1 MDGDIVAIDSYLYG
15 NTATDEMIMSAV
27 SSIVPNEDMFSTL
40 SENEPFSN
48 QYKLCVPMRIK
59 GEMSH
64 ILIELAFHYIAKV
77 IVAAYCNDTN
87 CDPFENSVAERSIKN
102 LQPKIE
108 KNYFQEVYERY
119 EYATMQLQNYID
131 GEDNTTNNIIQHCFF
146 LAKLDICY
154 RKAAIPSDLSQFF
167 TPATSDEVTEIREMA
182 LKFGKSFIPRVLRPE
197 SKIIFNPNFG
207 FGECL
212 IGETECDMIIDKTI
226 IDLRTDIGTSYPRD
240 RVTKSMVHFI
250 LTEINRDFG
259 NKENAFPID
268 NLVFYSARYGET
280 EILSLEDI
288 GTYDIDK
295 AVNKFILATNAE
307 HKFDQM
313 IAREK
318 YHSNVNTTNTK
329 TSQPQNIQSHN
340 YSDGYED
347 VDRQDYHDGYNQV
360 VKKKNKHTFRKILI
374 FIIVISILTI
384 AFVYAKDYYTQN
396 FGNDYSINSILHNLF
411 GMDIWLSISFY
422 EL

>member
-1 MDGDIVAIDSYLYG
+1 
-15 NTATDEMIMSAV
+15 MSAV
-27 SSIVPNEDMFSTL
+27 SSIVPNEDLFSTL
-40 SENEPFSN
+40 SGNEPFSS
-48 QYKLCVPMRIK
+48 QYKLYVPMRVK
-59 GEMSH
+59 GDMSH

-87 CDPFENSVAERSIKN
+87 CNPFENSIAERSIRN

-108 KNYFQEVYERY
+108 KSYFEEVYERY

-131 GEDNTTNNIIQHCFF
+131 GEDNSTNNIIQHCFF

-167 TPATSDEVTEIREMA
+167 TPATPDEVIEIKEMA

-240 RVTKSMVHFI
+240 RVTKSMVHFL

-288 GTYDIDK
+288 DQYDITK
-295 AVNKFILATNAE
+295 AVNKFTLATNAE

-313 IAREK
+313 MAKEK
-318 YHSNVNTTNTK
+318 YKNTPKPNNVN
-329 TSQPQNIQSHN
+329 SQEQYYSHSKQSRN
-340 YSDGYED
+340 DD
-347 VDRQDYHDGYNQV
+347 IDRQDYNDGYNQV
-360 VKKKNKHTFRKILI
+360 VRKKKKHTFRKVLILI
-374 FIIVISILTI
+374 IVLSLLTI
-384 AFVYAKDYYTQN
+384 GFVYLKDYYVMN
-396 FGNDYSINSILHNLF
+396 YGNDFAIESILHNLF
-411 GMDIWLSISFY
+411 GLDI
-422 EL
+422 

>member
-1 MDGDIVAIDSYLYG
+1 MAIDSYLYG
-15 NTATDEMIMSAV
+15 NTANDEMIMSAV
-27 SSIVPNEDMFSTL
+27 SSIVPNDDLFSTL
-40 SENEPFSN
+40 SGNEPFSS
-48 QYKLCVPMRIK
+48 QYKLYVPMRVK
-59 GEMSH
+59 GDMSH

-87 CDPFENSVAERSIKN
+87 CNPFENSIAERSIRN

-108 KNYFQEVYERY
+108 KSYFQEVYERY

-131 GEDNTTNNIIQHCFF
+131 GEDNSTNNIIQHCFF

-167 TPATSDEVTEIREMA
+167 TPATPDEVIEIKEMA

-240 RVTKSMVHFI
+240 RVTKSMVHFL

-259 NKENAFPID
+259 NKENAFPIN

-288 GTYDIDK
+288 DQYDITK
-295 AVNKFILATNAE
+295 AVNKFTLATNAE

-313 IAREK
+313 IAKGK
-318 YHSNVNTTNTK
+318 YKNTPKSNNVN
-329 TSQPQNIQSHN
+329 SQEQYYSHSQQSRN
-340 YSDGYED
+340 DD
-347 VDRQDYHDGYNQV
+347 IDRQDYNDGYNQV
-360 VKKKNKHTFRKILI
+360 VKRKKKHTFRKVLILI
-374 FIIVISILTI
+374 IVLSLLTI
-384 AFVYAKDYYTQN
+384 GFVYLKDYYVMN
-396 FGNDYSINSILHNLF
+396 YGNDFAIESILHNLF
-411 GMDIWLSISFY
+411 GLDI
-422 EL
+422 

>member
-1 MDGDIVAIDSYLYG
+1 
-15 NTATDEMIMSAV
+15 MSAV
-27 SSIVPNEDMFSTL
+27 SSIVPNEDLFSTL
-40 SENEPFSN
+40 SGNEPFSS
-48 QYKLCVPMRIK
+48 QYKLYVPMRVK
-59 GEMSH
+59 GDMSH

-87 CDPFENSVAERSIKN
+87 CDPFENSIAERSIRN

-108 KNYFQEVYERY
+108 KSYFQEVYERY

-131 GEDNTTNNIIQHCFF
+131 GEDNSTNNIIQHCFF

-167 TPATSDEVTEIREMA
+167 TPATPDEVIEIKEMA

-240 RVTKSMVHFI
+240 RVTKSMVHFL

-288 GTYDIDK
+288 DQYDITK
-295 AVNKFILATNAE
+295 AVNKFTLATNAE

-313 IAREK
+313 IAKEK
-318 YHSNVNTTNTK
+318 YKNTPRPNNINSQEQYYSHS
-329 TSQPQNIQSHN
+329 QQSRN
-340 YSDGYED
+340 DD
-347 VDRQDYHDGYNQV
+347 IDRQDYNDGYNQV
-360 VKKKNKHTFRKILI
+360 VKRKKKHTFRKVLILI
-374 FIIVISILTI
+374 IVLSLLTI
-384 AFVYAKDYYTQN
+384 GFVYLKDYYVMN
-396 FGNDYSINSILHNLF
+396 YGNDFAIESILHNLF
-411 GMDIWLSISFY
+411 GLDI
-422 EL
+422 

>member
-1 MDGDIVAIDSYLYG
+1 MAIDSYLYG
-15 NTATDEMIMSAV
+15 NTANDEMIMSAV
-27 SSIVPNEDMFSTL
+27 SSIVPNEDLFSTL
-40 SENEPFSN
+40 SGNEPFSS
-48 QYKLCVPMRIK
+48 QYKLYVPMRVK
-59 GEMSH
+59 GDMSH

-87 CDPFENSVAERSIKN
+87 CNPFENSIAERSIRN

-108 KNYFQEVYERY
+108 KSYFQEVYERY

-131 GEDNTTNNIIQHCFF
+131 GEDNSTNNIIQHCFF

-167 TPATSDEVTEIREMA
+167 TPATPDEVIEIKEMA

-240 RVTKSMVHFI
+240 RVTKSMVHFL

-288 GTYDIDK
+288 DQYDITK
-295 AVNKFILATNAE
+295 AVNKFTLATNAE

-313 IAREK
+313 IAKGK
-318 YHSNVNTTNTK
+318 YKNAPRPNNVN
-329 TSQPQNIQSHN
+329 SQEQYYSHSKQSKN
-340 YSDGYED
+340 DD
-347 VDRQDYHDGYNQV
+347 IDRQDYNDGYNQV
-360 VKKKNKHTFRKILI
+360 VRKKKKHTFRKVLILI
-374 FIIVISILTI
+374 IVLSLLTI
-384 AFVYAKDYYTQN
+384 GFVYLKDYYVMN
-396 FGNDYSINSILHNLF
+396 YGNDFAIESILHNLF
-411 GMDIWLSISFY
+411 GLDI
-422 EL
+422 

>member
-1 MDGDIVAIDSYLYG
+1 
-15 NTATDEMIMSAV
+15 MSAV
-27 SSIVPNEDMFSTL
+27 SSIVPNEDLFSTL
-40 SENEPFSN
+40 SGNEPFSS
-48 QYKLCVPMRIK
+48 QYKLYVPMRVK
-59 GEMSH
+59 GDMSH

-87 CDPFENSVAERSIKN
+87 CNPFENSIAERSIRN

-108 KNYFQEVYERY
+108 KSYFQEVYERY

-131 GEDNTTNNIIQHCFF
+131 GEDNSTNNIIQHCFF

-167 TPATSDEVTEIREMA
+167 TPATPDEVIEIKEMA

-240 RVTKSMVHFI
+240 RVTKSMVHFL

-259 NKENAFPID
+259 NRENAFPID

-288 GTYDIDK
+288 DQYDITK
-295 AVNKFILATNAE
+295 AVNKFTLATNAE

-313 IAREK
+313 MAKEK
-318 YHSNVNTTNTK
+318 YKNTPKPNNVN
-329 TSQPQNIQSHN
+329 SQEQYYSHSKQSRN
-340 YSDGYED
+340 DD
-347 VDRQDYHDGYNQV
+347 IDRQDYNDGYNQV
-360 VKKKNKHTFRKILI
+360 VRKKKKHTFRKVLILI
-374 FIIVISILTI
+374 IVLSLLTI
-384 AFVYAKDYYTQN
+384 GFVYLKDYYVMN
-396 FGNDYSINSILHNLF
+396 YGNDFAIESILHNLF
-411 GMDIWLSISFY
+411 GLDI
-422 EL
+422 

>member
-1 MDGDIVAIDSYLYG
+1 
-15 NTATDEMIMSAV
+15 MSAV
-27 SSIVPNEDMFSTL
+27 SSIVPNEDLFSTL
-40 SENEPFSN
+40 SDNEPFSS
-48 QYKLCVPMRIK
+48 QYKLYVPMRVK
-59 GEMSH
+59 GDMSH

-87 CDPFENSVAERSIKN
+87 CNPFENSIAERSIRN

-108 KNYFQEVYERY
+108 KSYFQEVYERY

-131 GEDNTTNNIIQHCFF
+131 GEDNSTNNIIQHCFF

-167 TPATSDEVTEIREMA
+167 TPATPDEVIEIKEMA

-226 IDLRTDIGTSYPRD
+226 IDLRTDIGTNYPRD
-240 RVTKSMVHFI
+240 RVTKSMVHFL

-288 GTYDIDK
+288 DQYDITK
-295 AVNKFILATNAE
+295 AVNKFTLATNAE

-313 IAREK
+313 IAKEK
-318 YHSNVNTTNTK
+318 YKNTPKSNNVN
-329 TSQPQNIQSHN
+329 SQEQYYSHSQQSRN
-340 YSDGYED
+340 DD
-347 VDRQDYHDGYNQV
+347 IDRQDYNDGYNQV
-360 VKKKNKHTFRKILI
+360 VKRKKKHTFRKVLILI
-374 FIIVISILTI
+374 IVLSLLTI
-384 AFVYAKDYYTQN
+384 GFVYLKDYYVMN
-396 FGNDYSINSILHNLF
+396 YGNDFAIESILHNLF
-411 GMDIWLSISFY
+411 GLDI
-422 EL
+422 

>member
-1 MDGDIVAIDSYLYG
+1 MAIDSYLYG
-15 NTATDEMIMSAV
+15 NTANDEMIMSAV
-27 SSIVPNEDMFSTL
+27 SSIVPNDDLFSTL
-40 SENEPFSN
+40 SGNEPFSS
-48 QYKLCVPMRIK
+48 QYKLYVPMRVK
-59 GEMSH
+59 GDMSH

-87 CDPFENSVAERSIKN
+87 CNPFENSIAERSIRN

-108 KNYFQEVYERY
+108 KSYFQEVYERY

-131 GEDNTTNNIIQHCFF
+131 GEDNSTNNIIQHCFF

-167 TPATSDEVTEIREMA
+167 TPATPDEVIEIKEMA

-240 RVTKSMVHFI
+240 RVTKSMVHFL

-288 GTYDIDK
+288 DQYDITK
-295 AVNKFILATNAE
+295 AVNKFTLATNAE

-313 IAREK
+313 ISKEK
-318 YHSNVNTTNTK
+318 YKNAPNNVN
-329 TSQPQNIQSHN
+329 SQEQYYPHSQQSRN
-340 YSDGYED
+340 DD
-347 VDRQDYHDGYNQV
+347 IDRQDYNDGYNQV
-360 VKKKNKHTFRKILI
+360 VKRKKKHTFRKVLILI
-374 FIIVISILTI
+374 IVLSLLTI
-384 AFVYAKDYYTQN
+384 GFVYLKDYYVMN
-396 FGNDYSINSILHNLF
+396 YGNDFAIESILHNLF
-411 GMDIWLSISFY
+411 GLDI
-422 EL
+422 

>member
-1 MDGDIVAIDSYLYG
+1 MAIDSYLYG
-15 NTATDEMIMSAV
+15 NTANDEMIMSAV
-27 SSIVPNEDMFSTL
+27 SSIVPNKDLFSTL
-40 SENEPFSN
+40 SGNEPFSS
-48 QYKLCVPMRIK
+48 QYKLYVPMRVK
-59 GEMSH
+59 GDMSH

-87 CDPFENSVAERSIKN
+87 CNPFENSIAERSIRN

-108 KNYFQEVYERY
+108 KSYFQEVYERY

-131 GEDNTTNNIIQHCFF
+131 GEDNSTNNIIQHCFF

-167 TPATSDEVTEIREMA
+167 TPATPDEVIEIKEMA

-240 RVTKSMVHFI
+240 RVTKSMVHFL

-288 GTYDIDK
+288 DQYDITK
-295 AVNKFILATNAE
+295 AVNKFTLATNAE

-313 IAREK
+313 IAKENYK
-318 YHSNVNTTNTK
+318 NAPKPNNVN
-329 TSQPQNIQSHN
+329 SQEQYYSHSQQSRN
-340 YSDGYED
+340 DD
-347 VDRQDYHDGYNQV
+347 IDRQDYNDGYNQV
-360 VKKKNKHTFRKILI
+360 VKRKKKHTFRKVLILI
-374 FIIVISILTI
+374 IVLSLLTI
-384 AFVYAKDYYTQN
+384 GFVYLKDYYVMN
-396 FGNDYSINSILHNLF
+396 YGNDFAIESILHNLF
-411 GMDIWLSISFY
+411 GLDI
-422 EL
+422 

>member
-1 MDGDIVAIDSYLYG
+1 MAIDSYLYG
-15 NTATDEMIMSAV
+15 NTANDEMIMSAV
-27 SSIVPNEDMFSTL
+27 SSIVPNDDLFSTL
-40 SENEPFSN
+40 SGNEPFSS
-48 QYKLCVPMRIK
+48 QYKLYVPMRVK
-59 GEMSH
+59 GDMSH

-87 CDPFENSVAERSIKN
+87 CNPFENSIAERSIRN

-108 KNYFQEVYERY
+108 KSYFQEVYERY

-131 GEDNTTNNIIQHCFF
+131 GEDNSTNNIIQHCFF

-167 TPATSDEVTEIREMA
+167 TPATPDEVIEIKEMA

-226 IDLRTDIGTSYPRD
+226 IDLRTDIGTNYPRD
-240 RVTKSMVHFI
+240 RVTKSMVHFL

-288 GTYDIDK
+288 DQYDITK
-295 AVNKFILATNAE
+295 AVNKFTLATNAE

-313 IAREK
+313 IAKEK
-318 YHSNVNTTNTK
+318 YKNTPKSNNVN
-329 TSQPQNIQSHN
+329 SQEQYYSHSQQSRN
-340 YSDGYED
+340 DD
-347 VDRQDYHDGYNQV
+347 IDRQDYNDGYNQV
-360 VKKKNKHTFRKILI
+360 VKRKKKHTFRKVLILI
-374 FIIVISILTI
+374 IVLSLLTI
-384 AFVYAKDYYTQN
+384 GFVYLKDYYVMN
-396 FGNDYSINSILHNLF
+396 YGNDFAIESILHNLF
-411 GMDIWLSISFY
+411 GLDI
-422 EL
+422 

>member
-1 MDGDIVAIDSYLYG
+1 
-15 NTATDEMIMSAV
+15 MSAV
-27 SSIVPNEDMFSTL
+27 SSIVPNEDLFSTL
-40 SENEPFSN
+40 SDNEPFSS
-48 QYKLCVPMRIK
+48 QYKLYVPMRVK
-59 GEMSH
+59 GDMSH

-87 CDPFENSVAERSIKN
+87 CNPFENSIVERSIRN

-108 KNYFQEVYERY
+108 KSYFQEVYERY

-131 GEDNTTNNIIQHCFF
+131 GEDNSTNNIIQHCFF

-167 TPATSDEVTEIREMA
+167 TPATPDEVIEIKEMA

-240 RVTKSMVHFI
+240 RVTKSMVHFL

-288 GTYDIDK
+288 DQYDITK
-295 AVNKFILATNAE
+295 AVNKFTLATNAE

-313 IAREK
+313 IAKGK
-318 YHSNVNTTNTK
+318 YKNTPKPNNVN
-329 TSQPQNIQSHN
+329 SQEQYYSHSQQSRN
-340 YSDGYED
+340 DD
-347 VDRQDYHDGYNQV
+347 IDRQDYNDGYNQV
-360 VKKKNKHTFRKILI
+360 VKRKKKHTFRKVLILI
-374 FIIVISILTI
+374 IVLSLLTI
-384 AFVYAKDYYTQN
+384 GFVYLKDYYVMN
-396 FGNDYSINSILHNLF
+396 YGNDFAIESILHNLF
-411 GMDIWLSISFY
+411 GLDI
-422 EL
+422 

>member
-1 MDGDIVAIDSYLYG
+1 
-15 NTATDEMIMSAV
+15 MSAV
-27 SSIVPNEDMFSTL
+27 SSIVPNEDLFSTL
-40 SENEPFSN
+40 SGNEPFSS
-48 QYKLCVPMRIK
+48 QYKLYVPMRVK
-59 GEMSH
+59 GDMSH

-87 CDPFENSVAERSIKN
+87 CNPFENSIAERSIRN

-108 KNYFQEVYERY
+108 KSYFQEVYERY

-131 GEDNTTNNIIQHCFF
+131 GEDNSTNNIIQHCFF

-167 TPATSDEVTEIREMA
+167 TPATPDEVIEIKEMA

-240 RVTKSMVHFI
+240 RVTKSMVHFL

-288 GTYDIDK
+288 DQYDITK
-295 AVNKFILATNAE
+295 AVNKFTLATNAE

-313 IAREK
+313 IAKGK
-318 YHSNVNTTNTK
+318 YNNTPKPNNVN
-329 TSQPQNIQSHN
+329 SQEQYYSHSQQSRN
-340 YSDGYED
+340 DD
-347 VDRQDYHDGYNQV
+347 IDRQVYNDGYNQV
-360 VKKKNKHTFRKILI
+360 VKRKKKHTFRKVLILI
-374 FIIVISILTI
+374 IVLSLLTI
-384 AFVYAKDYYTQN
+384 GFVYLKDYYVMN
-396 FGNDYSINSILHNLF
+396 YGNDFAIESILHNLF
-411 GMDIWLSISFY
+411 GLDI
-422 EL
+422 

>member
-1 MDGDIVAIDSYLYG
+1 MAIDSYLYG
-15 NTATDEMIMSAV
+15 NTANDEMIMSAV
-27 SSIVPNEDMFSTL
+27 SSIVPNEDLFATL
-40 SENEPFSN
+40 SGNEPFSS
-48 QYKLCVPMRIK
+48 QYKLYVPMRVK
-59 GEMSH
+59 GDMSH

-87 CDPFENSVAERSIKN
+87 CNPFENSIAERSIRN

-108 KNYFQEVYERY
+108 KSYFQEVYERY

-131 GEDNTTNNIIQHCFF
+131 GEDNSTNNIIQHCFF

-167 TPATSDEVTEIREMA
+167 TPATPDEVIEIKEMA

-240 RVTKSMVHFI
+240 RVTKSMVHFL

-288 GTYDIDK
+288 EQYDITK
-295 AVNKFILATNAE
+295 AVNKFTLATNAE

-313 IAREK
+313 IAKGK
-318 YHSNVNTTNTK
+318 YKNAPKPNNVN
-329 TSQPQNIQSHN
+329 SQEQYYSHSKQSRN
-340 YSDGYED
+340 DD
-347 VDRQDYHDGYNQV
+347 IDRQDYNDGYNQV
-360 VKKKNKHTFRKILI
+360 VRKKKKHTFRKVLILI
-374 FIIVISILTI
+374 IVLSLLTI
-384 AFVYAKDYYTQN
+384 GFVYLKDYYVMN
-396 FGNDYSINSILHNLF
+396 YGNDFAIESILHNLF
-411 GMDIWLSISFY
+411 GLDI
-422 EL
+422 

>member
-1 MDGDIVAIDSYLYG
+1 
-15 NTATDEMIMSAV
+15 MSAV
-27 SSIVPNEDMFSTL
+27 SSIVPNEDLFSTL
-40 SENEPFSN
+40 SGNEPFSS
-48 QYKLCVPMRIK
+48 QYKLYVPMRVK
-59 GEMSH
+59 GDMSH

-87 CDPFENSVAERSIKN
+87 CNPFENSIAERSIRN

-108 KNYFQEVYERY
+108 KSYFQEVYERY

-131 GEDNTTNNIIQHCFF
+131 GEDNSTNNIIQHCFF

-167 TPATSDEVTEIREMA
+167 TPATPDEVIEIKEMA

-240 RVTKSMVHFI
+240 RVTKSMVHFL

-288 GTYDIDK
+288 DQYDITK
-295 AVNKFILATNAE
+295 AVNKFTLATNAE

-313 IAREK
+313 IAKGK
-318 YHSNVNTTNTK
+318 YKNTPKPNNVN
-329 TSQPQNIQSHN
+329 SQEQYYSHSKQSRN
-340 YSDGYED
+340 ED
-347 VDRQDYHDGYNQV
+347 IDRQDYNDGYNQV
-360 VKKKNKHTFRKILI
+360 VRKKKKHTFRKVLILI
-374 FIIVISILTI
+374 IVLSLLTI
-384 AFVYAKDYYTQN
+384 GFVYLKDYYVMN
-396 FGNDYSINSILHNLF
+396 YGNDFAIESILHNLF
-411 GMDIWLSISFY
+411 GLDI
-422 EL
+422 

>member
-1 MDGDIVAIDSYLYG
+1 
-15 NTATDEMIMSAV
+15 MSAV
-27 SSIVPNEDMFSTL
+27 SSIVPNDDLFSTL
-40 SENEPFSN
+40 SGNEPFSS
-48 QYKLCVPMRIK
+48 QYKLYVPMRVK
-59 GEMSH
+59 GDMSH

-87 CDPFENSVAERSIKN
+87 CNPFENSIAERSIRN

-108 KNYFQEVYERY
+108 KSYFQEVYERY

-131 GEDNTTNNIIQHCFF
+131 GEDNSTNNIIQHCFF

-167 TPATSDEVTEIREMA
+167 TPATPDEVIEIKEMA

-240 RVTKSMVHFI
+240 RVTKSMVHFL

-288 GTYDIDK
+288 DQYDITK
-295 AVNKFILATNAE
+295 AVNKFTLATNAE

-313 IAREK
+313 IAKEK
-318 YHSNVNTTNTK
+318 YKNAPNNVNSQEQYYSHSN
-329 TSQPQNIQSHN
+329 QNR
-340 YSDGYED
+340 SDD
-347 VDRQDYHDGYNQV
+347 IDRQDYNDGYNQV
-360 VKKKNKHTFRKILI
+360 VKRKKKHTFRKVLILI
-374 FIIVISILTI
+374 IVLSILTI
-384 AFVYAKDYYTQN
+384 GFVYLKDYYVMN
-396 FGNDYSINSILHNLF
+396 YGNDFAIESILHNLF
-411 GMDIWLSISFY
+411 GLDI
-422 EL
+422 

>member
-1 MDGDIVAIDSYLYG
+1 MAIDSYLYG
-15 NTATDEMIMSAV
+15 NTANDEMIMSAV
-27 SSIVPNEDMFSTL
+27 SSIVPNEDLFSTL
-40 SENEPFSN
+40 SDNEPFSS
-48 QYKLCVPMRIK
+48 QYKLYVPMRVK
-59 GEMSH
+59 GDMSH

-87 CDPFENSVAERSIKN
+87 CNPFENSIAERSIRN

-108 KNYFQEVYERY
+108 KSYFQEVYERY

-131 GEDNTTNNIIQHCFF
+131 GEDNSTNNIIQHCFF
-146 LAKLDICY
+146 LAKLDVCY

-167 TPATSDEVTEIREMA
+167 TPATPDEVIEIKEMA

-240 RVTKSMVHFI
+240 RVTKSMVHFL

-288 GTYDIDK
+288 DQYDITK
-295 AVNKFILATNAE
+295 AVNKFTLATNAE

-313 IAREK
+313 IAKGK
-318 YHSNVNTTNTK
+318 YKNAPRPNNVN
-329 TSQPQNIQSHN
+329 SQEQYYSHSQQNRNDDI
-340 YSDGYED
+340 
-347 VDRQDYHDGYNQV
+347 DRQDYNDGYNQV
-360 VKKKNKHTFRKILI
+360 VKRKKKHTFRKVLILI
-374 FIIVISILTI
+374 IVLSLLTI
-384 AFVYAKDYYTQN
+384 GFVYLKDYYVMN
-396 FGNDYSINSILHNLF
+396 YGNDFAIESILHNLF
-411 GMDIWLSISFY
+411 GLDI
-422 EL
+422 

>member
-1 MDGDIVAIDSYLYG
+1 MAIDSYLYG
-15 NTATDEMIMSAV
+15 NTANDEMIMSAV
-27 SSIVPNEDMFSTL
+27 SSIVPNEDLFSTL
-40 SENEPFSN
+40 SGNEPFSS
-48 QYKLCVPMRIK
+48 QYKLYVPMRVK
-59 GEMSH
+59 GDMSH

-87 CDPFENSVAERSIKN
+87 CNPFENSIAERSIRN

-108 KNYFQEVYERY
+108 KSYFQEVYERY

-131 GEDNTTNNIIQHCFF
+131 GEDNSTNNIIQHCFF

-167 TPATSDEVTEIREMA
+167 TPATPDEVIEIKEMA

-226 IDLRTDIGTSYPRD
+226 IDLRTDIGTNYPRD
-240 RVTKSMVHFI
+240 RVTKSMVHFL

-259 NKENAFPID
+259 NNENAFPID

-288 GTYDIDK
+288 DQYDITK
-295 AVNKFILATNAE
+295 AVNKFTLATNAE

-313 IAREK
+313 IAKEK
-318 YHSNVNTTNTK
+318 YKNAPRPNNVN
-329 TSQPQNIQSHN
+329 SQEQYYPHSQQSRN
-340 YSDGYED
+340 DD
-347 VDRQDYHDGYNQV
+347 IDRQDYNDGYNQV
-360 VKKKNKHTFRKILI
+360 VKRKKKHTFRKVLILI
-374 FIIVISILTI
+374 IVLSLLTI
-384 AFVYAKDYYTQN
+384 GFVYLKDYYVMN
-396 FGNDYSINSILHNLF
+396 YGNDFAIESILHNLF
-411 GMDIWLSISFY
+411 GLDI
-422 EL
+422 

>member
-1 MDGDIVAIDSYLYG
+1 MAIDSYLYG
-15 NTATDEMIMSAV
+15 NTANDEMIMSAV
-27 SSIVPNEDMFSTL
+27 SSIVPNDDLFSTL
-40 SENEPFSN
+40 SGNEPFSS
-48 QYKLCVPMRIK
+48 QYKLYVPMRVK
-59 GEMSH
+59 GDMSH

-87 CDPFENSVAERSIKN
+87 CNPFENSIAERSIRN

-108 KNYFQEVYERY
+108 KSYFQEVYERY

-131 GEDNTTNNIIQHCFF
+131 GEDNSTNNIIQHCFF

-167 TPATSDEVTEIREMA
+167 TPATPDEVIEIKEMA

-226 IDLRTDIGTSYPRD
+226 IDLRTDIGTNYPRN
-240 RVTKSMVHFI
+240 RVTKSMVHFL

-288 GTYDIDK
+288 DQYDITK
-295 AVNKFILATNAE
+295 AVNKFTLATNAE

-313 IAREK
+313 IAKEK
-318 YHSNVNTTNTK
+318 YKNAPNNVN
-329 TSQPQNIQSHN
+329 SQEQYYPHSQQSRN
-340 YSDGYED
+340 DD
-347 VDRQDYHDGYNQV
+347 IDRQDYNDGYNQV
-360 VKKKNKHTFRKILI
+360 VKRKKKHTFRKVLILI
-374 FIIVISILTI
+374 IVLSLLTI
-384 AFVYAKDYYTQN
+384 GFVYLKDYYVMN
-396 FGNDYSINSILHNLF
+396 YGNDFAIESILHNLF
-411 GMDIWLSISFY
+411 GLDI
-422 EL
+422 

>member
-1 MDGDIVAIDSYLYG
+1 
-15 NTATDEMIMSAV
+15 MSAV
-27 SSIVPNEDMFSTL
+27 SSIVPNEDLFSTL
-40 SENEPFSN
+40 SENEPFSS
-48 QYKLCVPMRIK
+48 QYKLYVPMRVK
-59 GEMSH
+59 GDMSH
-64 ILIELAFHYIAKV
+64 ILIELTFHYIAKV

-87 CDPFENSVAERSIKN
+87 CDPFENSIAERSIRN

-108 KNYFQEVYERY
+108 KSYFQEVYERY

-131 GEDNTTNNIIQHCFF
+131 GENDSTNNIIQHCFF

-154 RKAAIPSDLSQFF
+154 RKSAIPSDLSQFF
-167 TPATSDEVTEIREMA
+167 TPATPDEVIEIKEMA
-182 LKFGKSFIPRVLRPE
+182 LQFGKSFIPRVLRPE

-240 RVTKSMVHFI
+240 RVTKSMVHFL

-259 NKENAFPID
+259 NRENAFPID

-288 GTYDIDK
+288 DQYDITK
-295 AVNKFILATNAE
+295 AVNKFTLATNAE

-313 IAREK
+313 IAKEK
-318 YHSNVNTTNTK
+318 YKNTPRPNNVRSEEQYYSHSNENRNDD
-329 TSQPQNIQSHN
+329 I
-340 YSDGYED
+340 
-347 VDRQDYHDGYNQV
+347 DRQDYNDGYNQV
-360 VKKKNKHTFRKILI
+360 VRKKKKHTFRKILI
-374 FIIVISILTI
+374 LIIVLSALTI
-384 AFVYAKDYYTQN
+384 AFVYLKDYYVMN
-396 FGNDYSINSILHNLF
+396 YGNDFAIESILHNLF
-411 GMDIWLSISFY
+411 GLDI
-422 EL
+422 

>member
-1 MDGDIVAIDSYLYG
+1 MAIDSYLYG
-15 NTATDEMIMSAV
+15 NTANDEMIMSAV
-27 SSIVPNEDMFSTL
+27 SSIVPNEDLFSTL
-40 SENEPFSN
+40 SGNEPFSS
-48 QYKLCVPMRIK
+48 QYKLYVPMRVK
-59 GEMSH
+59 GDMSH

-87 CDPFENSVAERSIKN
+87 CNPFENSIAERSIRN

-108 KNYFQEVYERY
+108 KSYFQEVYERY

-131 GEDNTTNNIIQHCFF
+131 GEDNSTNNIIQHCFF

-167 TPATSDEVTEIREMA
+167 TPATPDEVIEIKEMA

-240 RVTKSMVHFI
+240 RVTKSMVHFL
-250 LTEINRDFG
+250 LTDINRDFG

-288 GTYDIDK
+288 DQYDITK
-295 AVNKFILATNAE
+295 AVNKFTLATNAE

-313 IAREK
+313 IAKGK
-318 YHSNVNTTNTK
+318 YKNTPRPNNVN
-329 TSQPQNIQSHN
+329 SQEQYYSHSQQNRNDDI
-340 YSDGYED
+340 
-347 VDRQDYHDGYNQV
+347 DRQDYNDGYNQV
-360 VKKKNKHTFRKILI
+360 VKRKKKHTFRKVLILI
-374 FIIVISILTI
+374 IVLSLLTI
-384 AFVYAKDYYTQN
+384 GFVYLKDYYVMN
-396 FGNDYSINSILHNLF
+396 YGNDFAIESILHNLF
-411 GMDIWLSISFY
+411 GLDI
-422 EL
+422 

>member
-1 MDGDIVAIDSYLYG
+1 
-15 NTATDEMIMSAV
+15 MSAV
-27 SSIVPNEDMFSTL
+27 SSIVPNEDLFSTL
-40 SENEPFSN
+40 SGNEPFSS
-48 QYKLCVPMRIK
+48 QYKLYVPMRVK
-59 GEMSH
+59 GDMSH

-87 CDPFENSVAERSIKN
+87 CNPFENSIAERSIRN

-108 KNYFQEVYERY
+108 KSYFQEVYERY

-131 GEDNTTNNIIQHCFF
+131 GEDNSTNNIIQHCFF

-167 TPATSDEVTEIREMA
+167 TPATPDEVIEIKEMA

-226 IDLRTDIGTSYPRD
+226 IDLRTDIGTNYPRD
-240 RVTKSMVHFI
+240 RVTKSMVHFL

-259 NKENAFPID
+259 NNENAFPID

-288 GTYDIDK
+288 DQYDITK
-295 AVNKFILATNAE
+295 AVNKFTLATNAE

-313 IAREK
+313 IAKEK
-318 YHSNVNTTNTK
+318 YKNAPRPNNVN
-329 TSQPQNIQSHN
+329 SQEQYYPHSQQSRN
-340 YSDGYED
+340 DD
-347 VDRQDYHDGYNQV
+347 IDRQDYNDGYNQV
-360 VKKKNKHTFRKILI
+360 VKRKKKHTFRKVLILI
-374 FIIVISILTI
+374 IVLSLLTI
-384 AFVYAKDYYTQN
+384 GFVYLKDYYVMN
-396 FGNDYSINSILHNLF
+396 YGNDFAIESILHNLF
-411 GMDIWLSISFY
+411 GLDI
-422 EL
+422 

>member
-1 MDGDIVAIDSYLYG
+1 MAIDSYLYG
-15 NTATDEMIMSAV
+15 NTANDEMIMSAV
-27 SSIVPNEDMFSTL
+27 SSIVPNEDLFSTL
-40 SENEPFSN
+40 SGNEPFSS
-48 QYKLCVPMRIK
+48 QYKLYVPMRVK
-59 GEMSH
+59 GDMSH

-87 CDPFENSVAERSIKN
+87 CNPFENSIAERSIRN

-108 KNYFQEVYERY
+108 KSYFQEVYERY

-131 GEDNTTNNIIQHCFF
+131 GEDNSTNNIIQHCFF

-167 TPATSDEVTEIREMA
+167 TPATPDEVIEIKEMA

-240 RVTKSMVHFI
+240 RVTKSMVHFL

-288 GTYDIDK
+288 DQYDITK
-295 AVNKFILATNAE
+295 AVNKFTLATNAE

-313 IAREK
+313 IAKGK
-318 YHSNVNTTNTK
+318 YKNTPKPNNVN
-329 TSQPQNIQSHN
+329 SQEQYYSHSKQSRN
-340 YSDGYED
+340 DD
-347 VDRQDYHDGYNQV
+347 IDRQDYNDGYNQV
-360 VKKKNKHTFRKILI
+360 VRKKKKHTFRKVLILI
-374 FIIVISILTI
+374 IVLSLLTI
-384 AFVYAKDYYTQN
+384 GFVYLKDYYVIN
-396 FGNDYSINSILHNLF
+396 YGNDFAIESILHNLF
-411 GMDIWLSISFY
+411 GLDI
-422 EL
+422 

>member
-1 MDGDIVAIDSYLYG
+1 
-15 NTATDEMIMSAV
+15 MSAV
-27 SSIVPNEDMFSTL
+27 SSIVPNEDLFSTL
-40 SENEPFSN
+40 SDNEPFSS
-48 QYKLCVPMRIK
+48 QYKLYVPMRVK
-59 GEMSH
+59 GDMSH

-87 CDPFENSVAERSIKN
+87 CNPFENSIAERSIRN

-108 KNYFQEVYERY
+108 KSYFQEVYERY

-131 GEDNTTNNIIQHCFF
+131 GEDNSTNNIIQHCFF

-167 TPATSDEVTEIREMA
+167 TPATPDEVIEIKEMA

-240 RVTKSMVHFI
+240 RVTKSMVHFL

-288 GTYDIDK
+288 DQYDITK
-295 AVNKFILATNAE
+295 AVNKFTLATNAE

-313 IAREK
+313 IAKEK
-318 YHSNVNTTNTK
+318 YKNAPKPNNVN
-329 TSQPQNIQSHN
+329 SQEQYYSHSQQNRNDDI
-340 YSDGYED
+340 
-347 VDRQDYHDGYNQV
+347 DRQDYNDGYNQV
-360 VKKKNKHTFRKILI
+360 VRKKKKHTFRKVLILI
-374 FIIVISILTI
+374 IVLSLLTI
-384 AFVYAKDYYTQN
+384 GFVYLKDYYVMN
-396 FGNDYSINSILHNLF
+396 YGNDFAIESILHNLF
-411 GMDIWLSISFY
+411 GLDI
-422 EL
+422 

>member
-1 MDGDIVAIDSYLYG
+1 MAIDSYLYG
-15 NTATDEMIMSAV
+15 NTANDEMIMSAV
-27 SSIVPNEDMFSTL
+27 SSIVPNDDLFSTL
-40 SENEPFSN
+40 SGNEPFSS
-48 QYKLCVPMRIK
+48 QYKLYVPMRVK
-59 GEMSH
+59 GDMSH

-87 CDPFENSVAERSIKN
+87 CNPFENSIAERSIRN

-108 KNYFQEVYERY
+108 KSYFQEVYERY

-131 GEDNTTNNIIQHCFF
+131 GEDNSTNNIIQHCFF

-167 TPATSDEVTEIREMA
+167 TPATPDEVIEIKEMA

-226 IDLRTDIGTSYPRD
+226 IDLRTDIGTNYPRD
-240 RVTKSMVHFI
+240 RVTKSMVHFL

-288 GTYDIDK
+288 DQYDITK
-295 AVNKFILATNAE
+295 AVNKFTLATNAE

-313 IAREK
+313 IAKEK
-318 YHSNVNTTNTK
+318 YKNAPNNVN
-329 TSQPQNIQSHN
+329 SQEQYYPHSQQSRN
-340 YSDGYED
+340 DD
-347 VDRQDYHDGYNQV
+347 IDRQDYNDGYNQV
-360 VKKKNKHTFRKILI
+360 VKRKKKHTFRKVLILI
-374 FIIVISILTI
+374 IVLSLLTI
-384 AFVYAKDYYTQN
+384 GFVYLKDYYVMN
-396 FGNDYSINSILHNLF
+396 YGNDFAIESILHNLF
-411 GMDIWLSISFY
+411 GLDI
-422 EL
+422 

>member
-1 MDGDIVAIDSYLYG
+1 
-15 NTATDEMIMSAV
+15 MSAV
-27 SSIVPNEDMFSTL
+27 SSIVPNDDLFSTL
-40 SENEPFSN
+40 SGNEPFSS
-48 QYKLCVPMRIK
+48 QYKLYVPMRVK
-59 GEMSH
+59 GDMSH

-87 CDPFENSVAERSIKN
+87 CNPFENSIAERSIRN

-108 KNYFQEVYERY
+108 KSYFQEVYERY

-131 GEDNTTNNIIQHCFF
+131 GEDNSTNNIIQHCFF

-167 TPATSDEVTEIREMA
+167 TPATPDEVIEIKEMA

-226 IDLRTDIGTSYPRD
+226 IDLRTDIGTNYPRD
-240 RVTKSMVHFI
+240 RVTKSMVHFL

-259 NKENAFPID
+259 NKENAFQID

-288 GTYDIDK
+288 DQYDITK
-295 AVNKFILATNAE
+295 AVNKFTLATNAE

-313 IAREK
+313 IAKEK
-318 YHSNVNTTNTK
+318 YKNTPNNVN
-329 TSQPQNIQSHN
+329 SQEQYYSHSQQSRN
-340 YSDGYED
+340 DD
-347 VDRQDYHDGYNQV
+347 IDRQDYNDGYNQV
-360 VKKKNKHTFRKILI
+360 VKRKKKHTFRKVLILI
-374 FIIVISILTI
+374 IVLSLLTI
-384 AFVYAKDYYTQN
+384 GFVYLKDYYVMN
-396 FGNDYSINSILHNLF
+396 YGNDFAIESILHNLF
-411 GMDIWLSISFY
+411 GLDI
-422 EL
+422 

>member
-1 MDGDIVAIDSYLYG
+1 
-15 NTATDEMIMSAV
+15 MSAV
-27 SSIVPNEDMFSTL
+27 SSIVPNEDLFSTL
-40 SENEPFSN
+40 SGNEPFSS
-48 QYKLCVPMRIK
+48 QYKLYVPMRVK
-59 GEMSH
+59 GDMSH

-87 CDPFENSVAERSIKN
+87 CNPFENSIAERSIRN

-108 KNYFQEVYERY
+108 KSYFQEVYERY

-131 GEDNTTNNIIQHCFF
+131 GEDNSTNNIIQHCFF

-167 TPATSDEVTEIREMA
+167 TPATPDEVIEIKEMA

-240 RVTKSMVHFI
+240 RVTKSMVHFL

-288 GTYDIDK
+288 DQYDITK
-295 AVNKFILATNAE
+295 AVNKFTLATNAE

-313 IAREK
+313 IAKGK
-318 YHSNVNTTNTK
+318 YKNAPKPNNVN
-329 TSQPQNIQSHN
+329 SQEQYYSHSKQSRN
-340 YSDGYED
+340 DD
-347 VDRQDYHDGYNQV
+347 IDRQDYNDGYNQV
-360 VKKKNKHTFRKILI
+360 VKRKKKHTFRKVLILI
-374 FIIVISILTI
+374 IVLSLLTI
-384 AFVYAKDYYTQN
+384 GFVYLKDYYVMN
-396 FGNDYSINSILHNLF
+396 YGNDFAIESILHNLF
-411 GMDIWLSISFY
+411 GLDI
-422 EL
+422 

>member
-1 MDGDIVAIDSYLYG
+1 MAIDSYLYG
-15 NTATDEMIMSAV
+15 NTANDEMIMSAV
-27 SSIVPNEDMFSTL
+27 SSIVPNEDLFSTL
-40 SENEPFSN
+40 SGNEPFSS
-48 QYKLCVPMRIK
+48 QYKLYVPMRVK
-59 GEMSH
+59 GDMSH

-87 CDPFENSVAERSIKN
+87 CNPFENSIAERSIRN

-108 KNYFQEVYERY
+108 KSYFQEVYERY

-131 GEDNTTNNIIQHCFF
+131 GEDNSTNNIIQHCFF

-167 TPATSDEVTEIREMA
+167 TPATPDEVIEIKEMA

-240 RVTKSMVHFI
+240 RVTKSMVHFL

-288 GTYDIDK
+288 DQYDITK
-295 AVNKFILATNAE
+295 AVNKFTLATNAE

-313 IAREK
+313 IAKGK
-318 YHSNVNTTNTK
+318 YKNIPKPNNVN
-329 TSQPQNIQSHN
+329 SQEQYYSHSKQSKN
-340 YSDGYED
+340 DD
-347 VDRQDYHDGYNQV
+347 IDRQDYNDGYNQV
-360 VKKKNKHTFRKILI
+360 VRKKKKHTFRKVLILI
-374 FIIVISILTI
+374 IVLSLLTI
-384 AFVYAKDYYTQN
+384 GFVYLKDYYVMN
-396 FGNDYSINSILHNLF
+396 YGNDFAIESILHNLF
-411 GMDIWLSISFY
+411 GLDI
-422 EL
+422 

>member
-1 MDGDIVAIDSYLYG
+1 MAIDSYLYG
-15 NTATDEMIMSAV
+15 NTANDEMIISAV
-27 SSIVPNEDMFSTL
+27 SSIVPNEDLFSTL
-40 SENEPFSN
+40 SDNEPFSS
-48 QYKLCVPMRIK
+48 QYKLYVPMRVK
-59 GEMSH
+59 GDMSH

-87 CDPFENSVAERSIKN
+87 CNPFENSIAERSIRN

-108 KNYFQEVYERY
+108 KSYFQEVYERY

-131 GEDNTTNNIIQHCFF
+131 GEDNSTNNIIQHCFF

-167 TPATSDEVTEIREMA
+167 TPATPDEVIEIKEMA

-240 RVTKSMVHFI
+240 RVTKSMVHFL

-288 GTYDIDK
+288 DQYDITK
-295 AVNKFILATNAE
+295 AVNKFTLATNAE

-313 IAREK
+313 IAKGK
-318 YHSNVNTTNTK
+318 YKNTPKPNNVN
-329 TSQPQNIQSHN
+329 SQEQYYSHSKQSRN
-340 YSDGYED
+340 DD
-347 VDRQDYHDGYNQV
+347 IDRQDYNDGYNQV
-360 VKKKNKHTFRKILI
+360 VKRKKKHTFRKVLILI
-374 FIIVISILTI
+374 IVLSLLTI
-384 AFVYAKDYYTQN
+384 GFVYLKDYYVMN
-396 FGNDYSINSILHNLF
+396 YGNDFAIESILHNLF
-411 GMDIWLSISFY
+411 GLDI
-422 EL
+422 

>member
-1 MDGDIVAIDSYLYG
+1 MAIDSYLYG
-15 NTATDEMIMSAV
+15 NTANDEMIMSAV
-27 SSIVPNEDMFSTL
+27 SSIVPNEDLFSTL
-40 SENEPFSN
+40 SDNEPFSS
-48 QYKLCVPMRIK
+48 QYKLYVPMRVK
-59 GEMSH
+59 GDMSH

-87 CDPFENSVAERSIKN
+87 CNPFENSIAERSIRN

-108 KNYFQEVYERY
+108 KSYFQEVYERY

-131 GEDNTTNNIIQHCFF
+131 GEDNSTNNIIQHCFF

-167 TPATSDEVTEIREMA
+167 TPATPDEVIEIKEMA

-240 RVTKSMVHFI
+240 RVTKSMVHFL

-288 GTYDIDK
+288 DQYDITK
-295 AVNKFILATNAE
+295 AVNKFTLATNAE

-313 IAREK
+313 MAKEK
-318 YHSNVNTTNTK
+318 YKNTPKPNNVN
-329 TSQPQNIQSHN
+329 SQEQYYSHSKQSRN
-340 YSDGYED
+340 DD
-347 VDRQDYHDGYNQV
+347 IDRQDYNDGYNQV
-360 VKKKNKHTFRKILI
+360 VRKKKKHTFRKVLILI
-374 FIIVISILTI
+374 IVLSLLTI
-384 AFVYAKDYYTQN
+384 GFVYLKDYYVMN
-396 FGNDYSINSILHNLF
+396 YGNDFAIESILHNLF
-411 GMDIWLSISFY
+411 GLDI
-422 EL
+422 

>member
-1 MDGDIVAIDSYLYG
+1 MAIDSYLYG
-15 NTATDEMIMSAV
+15 NTANDEMIMSAV
-27 SSIVPNEDMFSTL
+27 SSIVPNEDLFSTL
-40 SENEPFSN
+40 SDNEPFSS
-48 QYKLCVPMRIK
+48 QYKLYVPMRVK
-59 GEMSH
+59 GDMSH

-87 CDPFENSVAERSIKN
+87 CNPFENSIAERSIRN

-108 KNYFQEVYERY
+108 KSYFQEVYERY

-131 GEDNTTNNIIQHCFF
+131 GEDNSTNNIIQHCFF

-167 TPATSDEVTEIREMA
+167 TPATPDEVIEIKEMA

-240 RVTKSMVHFI
+240 RVTKSMVHFL

-288 GTYDIDK
+288 DQYDITK
-295 AVNKFILATNAE
+295 AVNKFTLATNAE

-313 IAREK
+313 IAKGK
-318 YHSNVNTTNTK
+318 YKNTPRPNNVN
-329 TSQPQNIQSHN
+329 SQEQYYSNSKQSRN
-340 YSDGYED
+340 DD
-347 VDRQDYHDGYNQV
+347 INRQDYNDGYNQV
-360 VKKKNKHTFRKILI
+360 VKRKKKHTFRKVLILI
-374 FIIVISILTI
+374 IVLSLLTI
-384 AFVYAKDYYTQN
+384 GFVYLKDYYVMN
-396 FGNDYSINSILHNLF
+396 YGNDFAIESILHNLF
-411 GMDIWLSISFY
+411 GLDI
-422 EL
+422 

>member
-1 MDGDIVAIDSYLYG
+1 MAIDSYLYG
-15 NTATDEMIMSAV
+15 NTANDEMIMSAV
-27 SSIVPNEDMFSTL
+27 SSIVPNEDLFSTL
-40 SENEPFSN
+40 SDNEPFSS
-48 QYKLCVPMRIK
+48 QYKLYVPMRVK
-59 GEMSH
+59 GDMSH

-87 CDPFENSVAERSIKN
+87 CNPFENSIAERSIRN

-108 KNYFQEVYERY
+108 KSYFQEVYERY

-131 GEDNTTNNIIQHCFF
+131 GEDNSTNNIIQHCFF

-167 TPATSDEVTEIREMA
+167 TPATPDEVIEIKEMA

-240 RVTKSMVHFI
+240 RVTKSMVHFL

-288 GTYDIDK
+288 DQYDITK
-295 AVNKFILATNAE
+295 AVNKFTLATNAE

-313 IAREK
+313 IAKGK
-318 YHSNVNTTNTK
+318 YKNAPKPNNVN
-329 TSQPQNIQSHN
+329 SQEQYYSHSQQSRN
-340 YSDGYED
+340 DD
-347 VDRQDYHDGYNQV
+347 IDRQDYNDGYNQV
-360 VKKKNKHTFRKILI
+360 VRKKKKHTFRKVLILI
-374 FIIVISILTI
+374 IVLSILTI
-384 AFVYAKDYYTQN
+384 GFVYLKDYYVMN
-396 FGNDYSINSILHNLF
+396 YGNDFAIESILHNLF
-411 GMDIWLSISFY
+411 GLDI
-422 EL
+422 

>member
-1 MDGDIVAIDSYLYG
+1 
-15 NTATDEMIMSAV
+15 MSAV
-27 SSIVPNEDMFSTL
+27 SSIVPNEDLFSTL
-40 SENEPFSN
+40 SGNEPFSI
-48 QYKLCVPMRIK
+48 QYKLYVPMRVK
-59 GEMSH
+59 GDMSH

-87 CDPFENSVAERSIKN
+87 CNPFENSIAERSIRN

-108 KNYFQEVYERY
+108 KSYFQEVYERY

-131 GEDNTTNNIIQHCFF
+131 GEDNSTNNIIQHCFF

-167 TPATSDEVTEIREMA
+167 TPATPDEVIEIKEMA

-240 RVTKSMVHFI
+240 RVTKSMVHFL

-288 GTYDIDK
+288 DQYDITK
-295 AVNKFILATNAE
+295 AVNKFTLATNAE

-313 IAREK
+313 MAKEK
-318 YHSNVNTTNTK
+318 YKNTPKPNNVN
-329 TSQPQNIQSHN
+329 SQEQYYSHSKQSRN
-340 YSDGYED
+340 DD
-347 VDRQDYHDGYNQV
+347 IDRQDYNDGYNQV
-360 VKKKNKHTFRKILI
+360 VKRKKKHTFRKVLILI
-374 FIIVISILTI
+374 IVLSLLTI
-384 AFVYAKDYYTQN
+384 GFVYLKDYYVMN
-396 FGNDYSINSILHNLF
+396 YGNDFAIESILHNLF
-411 GMDIWLSISFY
+411 GLDI
-422 EL
+422 

>member
-1 MDGDIVAIDSYLYG
+1 
-15 NTATDEMIMSAV
+15 MSAV
-27 SSIVPNEDMFSTL
+27 SSIVPNEDLFSTL
-40 SENEPFSN
+40 SGNEPFSS
-48 QYKLCVPMRIK
+48 QYKLYVPMRVK
-59 GEMSH
+59 GDMSH

-87 CDPFENSVAERSIKN
+87 CNPFENSIAERSIKN

-108 KNYFQEVYERY
+108 KSYFQEVYERY

-131 GEDNTTNNIIQHCFF
+131 GEDNSTNNIIQHCFF

-167 TPATSDEVTEIREMA
+167 TPATPDEVIEIKEMA

-240 RVTKSMVHFI
+240 RVTKSMVHFL

-288 GTYDIDK
+288 DQYDITK
-295 AVNKFILATNAE
+295 AVNKFTLATNAE

-313 IAREK
+313 IAKGK
-318 YHSNVNTTNTK
+318 YKNAPKPNNVN
-329 TSQPQNIQSHN
+329 SQEQYYSHSQQSRN
-340 YSDGYED
+340 DD
-347 VDRQDYHDGYNQV
+347 IDRQDYNDGYNQV
-360 VKKKNKHTFRKILI
+360 VKRKKKHTFRKVLILI
-374 FIIVISILTI
+374 IVLSLLTI
-384 AFVYAKDYYTQN
+384 GFVYLKDYYVMN
-396 FGNDYSINSILHNLF
+396 YGNDFAIESILHNLF
-411 GMDIWLSISFY
+411 GLDI
-422 EL
+422 

>member
-1 MDGDIVAIDSYLYG
+1 
-15 NTATDEMIMSAV
+15 MSAV
-27 SSIVPNEDMFSTL
+27 SSIVPNEDLFSTL
-40 SENEPFSN
+40 SGNEPFSS
-48 QYKLCVPMRIK
+48 QYKLYVPMRVK
-59 GEMSH
+59 GDMSH

-87 CDPFENSVAERSIKN
+87 CNPFENSIAERSIRN

-108 KNYFQEVYERY
+108 KSYFQEVYERY

-131 GEDNTTNNIIQHCFF
+131 GEDNSTNNIIQHCFF

-167 TPATSDEVTEIREMA
+167 TPATPDEVIEIKEMA

-240 RVTKSMVHFI
+240 RVTKSMVHFL

-288 GTYDIDK
+288 EQYDITK
-295 AVNKFILATNAE
+295 AVNKFTLATNAE

-313 IAREK
+313 MAKEK
-318 YHSNVNTTNTK
+318 YKNTPKPNNVN
-329 TSQPQNIQSHN
+329 SQEQYYSHSKQSRN
-340 YSDGYED
+340 DD
-347 VDRQDYHDGYNQV
+347 IDRQDYNDGYNQV
-360 VKKKNKHTFRKILI
+360 VRKKKKHTFRKVLILI
-374 FIIVISILTI
+374 IVLSLLTI
-384 AFVYAKDYYTQN
+384 GFVYLKDYYVMN
-396 FGNDYSINSILHNLF
+396 YGNDFAIESILHNLF
-411 GMDIWLSISFY
+411 GLDI
-422 EL
+422 

>member
-1 MDGDIVAIDSYLYG
+1 
-15 NTATDEMIMSAV
+15 MSAV
-27 SSIVPNEDMFSTL
+27 SSIVPNKDLFSTL
-40 SENEPFSN
+40 SDNEPFSS
-48 QYKLCVPMRIK
+48 QYKLYVPMRVK
-59 GEMSH
+59 GDMSH

-87 CDPFENSVAERSIKN
+87 CNPFENSIAERSIRN

-108 KNYFQEVYERY
+108 KSYFQEVYERY

-131 GEDNTTNNIIQHCFF
+131 GEDDSTNNIIQHCFF
-146 LAKLDICY
+146 LAKLDVCY

-167 TPATSDEVTEIREMA
+167 TPATPDEVIEIKEMA

-240 RVTKSMVHFI
+240 RVTKSMVHFL

-288 GTYDIDK
+288 DQYDITK
-295 AVNKFILATNAE
+295 AVNKFTLATNAE

-313 IAREK
+313 IAKGK
-318 YHSNVNTTNTK
+318 YKNAPKPNNVN
-329 TSQPQNIQSHN
+329 SQEQYYSHSKQSRN
-340 YSDGYED
+340 DD
-347 VDRQDYHDGYNQV
+347 IDRQDYNDGYNQV
-360 VKKKNKHTFRKILI
+360 VKRKKKHTFRKVLILI
-374 FIIVISILTI
+374 IVLSLLTI
-384 AFVYAKDYYTQN
+384 GFVYLKDYYVMN
-396 FGNDYSINSILHNLF
+396 YGNDFAIESILHNLF
-411 GMDIWLSISFY
+411 GLDI
-422 EL
+422 

>member
-1 MDGDIVAIDSYLYG
+1 
-15 NTATDEMIMSAV
+15 MSAV
-27 SSIVPNEDMFSTL
+27 SSIVPNEDLFSTL
-40 SENEPFSN
+40 SGNEPFSS
-48 QYKLCVPMRIK
+48 QYKLYVPMRVK
-59 GEMSH
+59 GDMSH

-87 CDPFENSVAERSIKN
+87 CNPFENSIAERSIRN

-108 KNYFQEVYERY
+108 KSYFQEVYERY

-131 GEDNTTNNIIQHCFF
+131 GEDNSTNNIIQHCFF

-167 TPATSDEVTEIREMA
+167 TPATPDEVIEIKEMA

-240 RVTKSMVHFI
+240 RVTKSMVHFL

-288 GTYDIDK
+288 EQYDITK
-295 AVNKFILATNAE
+295 AVNKFTLATNAE

-313 IAREK
+313 MAKEK
-318 YHSNVNTTNTK
+318 YKNAPKPNNVN
-329 TSQPQNIQSHN
+329 SQEQYYSHSKQSKN
-340 YSDGYED
+340 DD
-347 VDRQDYHDGYNQV
+347 IDRQDYNDGYNQV
-360 VKKKNKHTFRKILI
+360 VRKKKKHTFRKVLILI
-374 FIIVISILTI
+374 IVLSLLTI
-384 AFVYAKDYYTQN
+384 GFVYLKDYYVMN
-396 FGNDYSINSILHNLF
+396 YGNDFAIESILHNLF
-411 GMDIWLSISFY
+411 GLDI
-422 EL
+422 

>member
-1 MDGDIVAIDSYLYG
+1 MAIDSYLYG
-15 NTATDEMIMSAV
+15 NTANDEMIMSAV
-27 SSIVPNEDMFSTL
+27 SSIVPNEDLFSTL
-40 SENEPFSN
+40 SDNEPFSS
-48 QYKLCVPMRIK
+48 QYKLYVPMRVK
-59 GEMSH
+59 GDMSH

-87 CDPFENSVAERSIKN
+87 CNPFENSIAERSIRN

-108 KNYFQEVYERY
+108 KSYFQEVYERY

-131 GEDNTTNNIIQHCFF
+131 GEDNSTNNIIQHCFF

-167 TPATSDEVTEIREMA
+167 TPATPDEVIEIKEMA

-240 RVTKSMVHFI
+240 RVTKSMVHFL

-288 GTYDIDK
+288 DQYDITK
-295 AVNKFILATNAE
+295 AVNKFTLATNAE

-313 IAREK
+313 MAKEK
-318 YHSNVNTTNTK
+318 YKNTPKPNNVN
-329 TSQPQNIQSHN
+329 SQEQYYSNSKQSKN
-340 YSDGYED
+340 DD
-347 VDRQDYHDGYNQV
+347 IDRQDYNDGYNQV
-360 VKKKNKHTFRKILI
+360 VRKKKKHTFRKVLILI
-374 FIIVISILTI
+374 IVLSLLTI
-384 AFVYAKDYYTQN
+384 GFVYLKDYYVMN
-396 FGNDYSINSILHNLF
+396 YGNDFAIESILHNLF
-411 GMDIWLSISFY
+411 GLDI
-422 EL
+422 

>member
-1 MDGDIVAIDSYLYG
+1 VAIDSYLYG
-15 NTATDEMIMSAV
+15 NTANDEMIMSAV
-27 SSIVPNEDMFSTL
+27 SSIVPNKDLFSTL
-40 SENEPFSN
+40 SDNEPFSS
-48 QYKLCVPMRIK
+48 QYKLYVPMRVK
-59 GEMSH
+59 GDMSH

-87 CDPFENSVAERSIKN
+87 CNPFENSIAERSIRN

-108 KNYFQEVYERY
+108 KSYFQEVYERY

-131 GEDNTTNNIIQHCFF
+131 GEDNSTNNIIQHCFF

-167 TPATSDEVTEIREMA
+167 TPATPDEVIEIKEMA

-240 RVTKSMVHFI
+240 RVTKSMVHFL

-288 GTYDIDK
+288 DQYDITK
-295 AVNKFILATNAE
+295 AVNKFTLATNAE

-313 IAREK
+313 IAKGK
-318 YHSNVNTTNTK
+318 YKNTPRPNNVN
-329 TSQPQNIQSHN
+329 SQEQYYSNSKQSRN
-340 YSDGYED
+340 DD
-347 VDRQDYHDGYNQV
+347 INRQDYNDGYNQV
-360 VKKKNKHTFRKILI
+360 VRKKKKHTFRKVLILI
-374 FIIVISILTI
+374 IVLSLLTI
-384 AFVYAKDYYTQN
+384 GFVYLKDYYVMN
-396 FGNDYSINSILHNLF
+396 YGNDFAIESILHNLF
-411 GMDIWLSISFY
+411 GLDI
-422 EL
+422 

>member
-1 MDGDIVAIDSYLYG
+1 
-15 NTATDEMIMSAV
+15 MSAV
-27 SSIVPNEDMFSTL
+27 SSIVPNEDLFSTL
-40 SENEPFSN
+40 SGNEPFSS
-48 QYKLCVPMRIK
+48 QYKLYVPMRVK
-59 GEMSH
+59 GDMSH

-87 CDPFENSVAERSIKN
+87 CNPFENSIAERSIRN

-108 KNYFQEVYERY
+108 KSYFQEVYERY

-131 GEDNTTNNIIQHCFF
+131 GEDNSTNNIIQHCFF

-167 TPATSDEVTEIREMA
+167 TPATPDEVIEIKEMA

-240 RVTKSMVHFI
+240 RVTKSMVHFL

-288 GTYDIDK
+288 EQYDITK
-295 AVNKFILATNAE
+295 AVNKFTLATNAE

-313 IAREK
+313 MAKEK
-318 YHSNVNTTNTK
+318 YKNTPKPNNVN
-329 TSQPQNIQSHN
+329 SQEQYYSHSKQSRN
-340 YSDGYED
+340 DD
-347 VDRQDYHDGYNQV
+347 IDRQDYNDGYNQV
-360 VKKKNKHTFRKILI
+360 VKRKKKHTFRKVLILI
-374 FIIVISILTI
+374 IVLSLLTI
-384 AFVYAKDYYTQN
+384 GFVYLKDYYVMN
-396 FGNDYSINSILHNLF
+396 YGNDFAIESILHNLF
-411 GMDIWLSISFY
+411 GLDI
-422 EL
+422 

>member
-1 MDGDIVAIDSYLYG
+1 MDGDFVAIDSYLYG
-15 NTATDEMIMSAV
+15 NTANDEMIMSAV
-27 SSIVPNEDMFSTL
+27 SSIVPNDDLFSTL
-40 SENEPFSN
+40 SDNEPFSS
-48 QYKLCVPMRIK
+48 QYKLYVPMRVK
-59 GEMSH
+59 GDMSH

-87 CDPFENSVAERSIKN
+87 CNPFENSIAERSIRN

-108 KNYFQEVYERY
+108 KSYFQEVYERY

-131 GEDNTTNNIIQHCFF
+131 GEDNSTNNIIQHCFF

-167 TPATSDEVTEIREMA
+167 TPATPDEVIEIKEMA

-240 RVTKSMVHFI
+240 RVTKSMVHFL

-288 GTYDIDK
+288 DQYDITK
-295 AVNKFILATNAE
+295 AVNKFTLATNAE

-313 IAREK
+313 IAKKK
-318 YHSNVNTTNTK
+318 YKNAPKSNNVN
-329 TSQPQNIQSHN
+329 SQEQYYPHSQQSRN
-340 YSDGYED
+340 DD
-347 VDRQDYHDGYNQV
+347 IDRQDYNDGYNQV
-360 VKKKNKHTFRKILI
+360 VKRKKKHTFRKVLILI
-374 FIIVISILTI
+374 IVLSLLTI
-384 AFVYAKDYYTQN
+384 GFVYLKDYYVMN
-396 FGNDYSINSILHNLF
+396 YGNDFAIESILHNLF
-411 GMDIWLSISFY
+411 GLDI
-422 EL
+422 